1 MPVPGAYEKHCP
13 VIVFISFFL
22 EIYQEMRDFF
32 FCCHTC
38 TLTNCGVVKCSS
50 FIQPLS
56 GSKVGSCV
64 PSFILSPLLVFL
76 NTPPF
81 TLCSL
86 LHILIVLLRAV

>member
-1 MPVPGAYEKHCP
+1 MRNTVQSLFLL
-13 VIVFISFFL
+13 VFFL
-22 EIYQEMRDFF
+22 EIYQEIRDFF
-32 FCCHTC
+32 SVV
-38 TLTNCGVVKCSS
+38 TNCGMVKCSS